1 MNKIEDIQ
9 PTNVHI
15 NVQNFGPIEKAEIDL
30 RPLTVFVGESN
41 TGKTYL
47 AALIY
52 ALHQH
57 FEGFSRF
64 PSSDSSV
71 ISLGFLY
78 RQDHH
83 QSSEIEA
90 ELEEEILE
98 TLAKLNTPKR
108 LFKFLDLPQWMRD
121 RLESNLTDQENL
133 RNKLKRCFDFSSVS
147 DLIRFT
153 GSQTN
158 EMKVELK
165 ILAKNQILWS
175 FDMSDSGNGLTT
187 DGHVSQEM
195 VLRANGKSIFSNIP
209 DVMSLIQFLRVPQD
223 QKANLYYLPAA
234 RSAIMQIHGVIASS
248 LIDRA
253 TPTDSERFPQAFTFS
268 GMIADFLQQIIHYKR
283 RNGSVDQVSRIA
295 KALEDDILRGQ
306 IEVKRPVPGG
316 YPEFLY
322 RPQQTEQVLR
332 MSQVSAMVSEL
343 TPLVLFLRGVIRP
356 GDTLIIEE
364 PEAHLHPH
372 AQTKIALTFA
382 RLVRSGIRVV
392 VTTHSDW
399 ILQQIG
405 NLIREGELKKQDV
418 DARESRDW
426 LLKEDVGAWW
436 FHADKPVV
444 EIPFDRI
451 EGIEPSDYEAIADGL
466 YNTFVELERQ
476 FLNEEAAG
484 KNE

>member
-1 MNKIEDIQ
+1 MFDIKDLH

-15 NVQNFGPIEKAEIDL
+15 KVQNFGPIEQAEIDL

-64 PSSDSSV
+64 PCSDSSV
-71 ISLGFLY
+71 ISLGFFY
-78 RQDHH
+78 RQQHH
-83 QSSEIEA
+83 QSAEIQVA
-90 ELEEEILE
+90 LEEEMLE
-98 TLAKLNTPKR
+98 TLEKLNAPKR
-108 LFKFLDLPQWMRD
+108 SFKFSDLPQRMRD
-121 RLESNLTDQENL
+121 RLESNLIDQKNL

-147 DLIRFT
+147 GLIRFT
-153 GSQTN
+153 GSENN
-158 EMKVELK
+158 EMKVGLK

-187 DGHVSQEM
+187 KGRVNQDM
-195 VLRANGKSIFSNIP
+195 VLRENGESIFSKIP
-209 DVMSLIQFLRVPQD
+209 DVKSLIQLLRVPQD
-223 QKANLYYLPAA
+223 QRASFYYLPAA

-253 TPTDSERFPQAFTFS
+253 TPTDSARFPEAFTFS
-268 GMIADFLQQIIHYKR
+268 GMIADFLQQIIHYKK
-283 RNGSVDQVSRIA
+283 RNGSMDQVNRIA

-306 IEVKRPVPGG
+306 VEVKRPVPGG

-332 MSQVSAMVSEL
+332 ISQVSAMVSEL

-382 RLVRSGIRVV
+382 RLVRSGVRVI
-392 VTTHSDW
+392 VTTHSEW
-399 ILQQIG
+399 FIQQIG
-405 NLIREGELKKQDV
+405 NLIREGELKKQDA
-418 DARESRDW
+418 DTRESRDW

-436 FHADKPVV
+436 FHTDKPVV

-451 EGIEPSDYEAIADGL
+451 DGIEPQDYYDVADKL
-466 YNTFVELERQ
+466 YNSFVRLEQQ
-476 FLNEEAAG
+476 FLDEEAAG
-484 KNE
+484 AIG